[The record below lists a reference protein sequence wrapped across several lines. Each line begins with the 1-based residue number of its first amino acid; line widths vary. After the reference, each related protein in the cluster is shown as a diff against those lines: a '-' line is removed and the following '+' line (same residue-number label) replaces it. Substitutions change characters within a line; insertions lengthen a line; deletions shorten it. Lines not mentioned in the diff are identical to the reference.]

1 MSAAHQSS
9 AKPSR
14 SLPDF
19 PGGTSVSDL
28 CVYDWDTPD
37 GLHGGTPHLHTLSTE
52 AYVVTAGR
60 GEVHTLS
67 SAGAARDDLEKG
79 SLLWF
84 TPGTVHRLVNHA
96 GLELSV
102 IMQNAGLPEAGDAVM
117 TFPDEILADPERYRR
132 AVALPSEGDEQARA
146 EAARTRRDLAIE
158 GYRTLLAAVER
169 EGPAAL
175 QRLHARAV
183 ELVRPRLD
191 EWRRIWAATVEAET
205 ERTRVQMDALAEGD
219 GAHLSEASVIRG
231 TPRPE
236 PRLFGMCGR
245 LQVWSAPET
254 LVDRQSPR

>member
-1 MSAAHQSS
+1 MSAPQENS
-9 AKPSR
+9 ARPSR
-14 SLPDF
+14 SLPRF

-67 SAGAARDDLEKG
+67 ADGAAQDPLEKG

-96 GLELSV
+96 GLELAV

-117 TFPDEILADPERYRR
+117 TFPDEVLADPERYHQ
-132 AVALPSEGDEQARA
+132 AVALPTDGDEQARA
-146 EAARTRRDLAIE
+146 EAARARRDLAIE
-158 GYRTLLAAVER
+158 GHRQLLAAVEQD
-169 EGPAAL
+169 GPAAMR
-175 QRLHARAV
+175 RLHERAAA
-183 ELVRPRLD
+183 LVRPRI
-191 EWRRIWAATVEAET
+191 EQWREIWAANVEAET
-205 ERTRVQMDALAEGD
+205 ERTRAQLEALADGD
-219 GAHLSEASVIRG
+219 ASHLQEASVIRG
-231 TPRPE
+231 EPRPG

-245 LQVWSAPET
+245 LKTWRAPDIT
-254 LVDRQSPR
+254 D